1 MRESRGQVA
10 SSLEPWL
17 ELKNKIVMVTGA
29 SSGRGREFCLDLAEA
44 GCKVVA
50 AARRVD
56 RLRLLCDE
64 INNGIGSNKPGP
76 DRARA
81 VAVEL
86 DVNASGPIINAAVE
100 KAWGAFGRIDALIN
114 NAGVRGS
121 VHSPLDLSEDEWND
135 IIRTN
140 LTGTWLVSKYV
151 CSRMRYAQQGGSVIN
166 ISSTAGLNRG
176 QLPGSLVYAASKA
189 AVNTITK
196 GMALELGMYKIRVNS
211 ISPGI
216 FKSEI
221 TQGLLQKDWLKT
233 VAFKTIPLRTHGTTD
248 PALTS
253 LVRYLV
259 HDCSEYVT
267 GNVFIVE
274 ADDARMMDLVTRGML
289 LVVLSGS
296 SGTT

>member
-1 MRESRGQVA
+1 MGESGGQGP

-29 SSGRGREFCLDLAEA
+29 SSGLGREFCLDLAKA

-64 INNGIGSNKPGP
+64 INNGIASNEQGP

-86 DVNASGPIINAAVE
+86 DVSASGPTINAAVE

-151 CSRMRYAQQGGSVIN
+151 CSRMRDAQQGGSVIN

-189 AVNTITK
+189 AVNSITK
-196 GMALELGMYKIRVNS
+196 VMALELGAFQIRVNS
-211 ISPGI
+211 ISPGL

-221 TQGLLQKDWLKT
+221 TQDLMQKDWLKN
-233 VAFKTIPLRTHGTTD
+233 VERRVVPLRTFGTSN

-253 LVRYLV
+253 LLRLLI
-259 HDCSEYVT
+259 HDSSKHIS
-267 GNVFIVE
+267 GNLFIV
-274 ADDARMMDLVTRGML
+274 DAGVTLPG
-289 LVVLSGS
+289 VPIFS
-296 SGTT
+296 SL